1 MTRKNKLPIL
11 RQGSRTCETKI
22 TWGDVGNEERKY
34 GKDKRVAIVIEMR
47 DALGEDQSGARL
59 SNSDGKLGHCGV
71 GGSTKLKKGDI
82 KDVGTMD
89 HEDEADIGG
98 EGKKVSHRAYWE
110 GWASRGRRHWDRKSY
125 GKVYMEVRENRG

>member
-34 GKDKRVAIVIEMR
+34 GKDKKVAIVIEMR

-59 SNSDGKLGHCGV
+59 SNSDGKHEDCRV
-71 GGSTKLKKGDI
+71 GGSTKLKKG
-82 KDVGTMD
+82 T
-89 HEDEADIGG
+89 
-98 EGKKVSHRAYWE
+98 
-110 GWASRGRRHWDRKSY
+110 SRTLGRWIMRMR
-125 GKVYMEVRENRG
+125 RT